1 MLPDGIKPRRTRH
14 KENSPPLPFRHPR
27 PTVRPMSYAP
37 QEKLTDPARPSSG
50 LGRLLLG
57 CIGVVV
63 GSLLIGPLLLVP
75 ILSLLP
81 ESAGNFDAPLGTL
94 VALASFILM
103 IAALTLVLRFIHN
116 RGLLS
121 LVGHPGQAVQDFV
134 KTLKGMA
141 LLYVV
146 FLIVPGGGGGAAAIP
161 NLDFGTWVLLLAP
174 ALIAIFIQV
183 SAEELLFRGYLQSQL
198 AATARS
204 PIVWLGLPALLFGLL
219 HSWNTDD
226 PQGALIYIAITFVLG
241 LMLGDLTARTGTL
254 GPAIAIHLV
263 NNAMGI
269 LILGNEGLLDGLALY
284 VLPVE
289 GAFVPPL
296 WSSLLSLLCVW
307 LTARIVLRV

>member
-1 MLPDGIKPRRTRH
+1 
-14 KENSPPLPFRHPR
+14 
-27 PTVRPMSYAP
+27 MSYAP

-57 CIGVVV
+57 CVGVLA
-63 GSLLIGPLLLVP
+63 GSLLIGPLLLIP

-81 ESAGNFDAPLGTL
+81 AGAGDFNSPLGTL
-94 VALASFILM
+94 IALASFILM

-116 RGLLS
+116 RGLLT
-121 LVGHPGQAVQDFV
+121 LVGHPSQALQDFI

-141 LLYVV
+141 ILYAV
-146 FLIVPGGGGGAAAIP
+146 FLVVPGGGEAPAIP
-161 NLDFGTWVLLLAP
+161 NLPFGTWVLLLAP

-204 PIVWLGLPALLFGLL
+204 PIVWLGVPSFLFGLL
-219 HSWNTDD
+219 HGWNTDD

-263 NNAMGI
+263 NNTMGI

-284 VLPVE
+284 VIPVD
-289 GAFVPPL
+289 GPFIPPL
-296 WSSLLSLLCVW
+296 WPSLLSLLCVW
-307 LTARIVLRV
+307 LTARIALRV